1 MNAYA
6 TIELLSN
13 TTTINGRKV
22 RRALVEL
29 TTATGQ
35 WAGSFLVFGSTTQ
48 ELKERAYMEAD
59 LNLTH
64 KGYTL
69 QSLREYAA

>member
-1 MNAYA
+1 MNVYA

-22 RRALVEL
+22 RQAMVEL
-29 TTATGQ
+29 TTAAGQ
-35 WAGSFLVFGSTTQ
+35 WAGSFLVFGFTTQ
-48 ELKERAYMEAD
+48 ELKDRAYTEAD
-59 LNLTH
+59 LNASS

-69 QSLREYAA
+69 QSLREAA

>member
-22 RRALVEL
+22 RQALVEL
-29 TTATGQ
+29 TTAAGQ
-35 WAGSFLVFGSTTQ
+35 WAGSFLVCGFTTQ
-48 ELKERAYMEAD
+48 ELKDRAYMEAD
-59 LNLTH
+59 LNASS

-69 QSLREYAA
+69 QSLREAA